1 MRIQITNIVY
11 TYTDTSQYFLQEIKT
26 KLEGFKGIEYEL
38 LDLNRNLTQ
47 QQVQKHTYD
56 IVISVNAL
64 HRNHDIAKSM
74 RNISNLLKPNGIFLM
89 TELTEGTYLQD
100 ITAALL
106 EKGFSSISDER
117 RNRNQILPD
126 WKLWKEYLDKER
138 LTDRL
143 VEIQGF
149 GRVLLCSR
157 QKKSVLDY
165 DYKKLQAYLEEK
177 LPEYMIPKNYHFM
190 EQLPMLSNGKL
201 NRKELRENFKNEATI
216 SAFSKATTVT
226 EDKLLEIW
234 RKLFG
239 YTTIGTEDNYFAIGG
254 DSLVA
259 TKLISEVQKVFNCK
273 LSIGIIFENP
283 TIKALAKIIEQTEQ
297 EQRNILEIQPDVENR
312 YEPFPLTDVQY
323 AYWIGRSGLYSLGN
337 VATHCYFELDAEHLD
352 IQYAEKAWNML
363 IRRHG
368 MMRVIIQPDGLQRI
382 LEESY
387 WLRIGL

>member
-1 MRIQITNIVY
+1 M
-11 TYTDTSQYFLQEIKT
+11 
-26 KLEGFKGIEYEL
+26 

-259 TKLISEVQKVFNCK
+259 TKLISEVQEVFNCK

-382 LEESY
+382 LEHVPDY
-387 WLRIGL
+387 QIKIQDI